1 MLRWFSGPA
10 TALFIGTLLCGS
22 VAAEVNV
29 AQAGKGYDIDV
40 SGQASTTEV
49 IDAIAAAT
57 GATIQGYPLD
67 GTVADNRIRGASLE
81 RALRALLPKA
91 AFVVRFNADDTPA
104 AIIFLSDA
112 KDAAPQ
118 GADPDV
124 DEGLD
129 AIDETAPP
137 MEDFQ

>member
-1 MLRWFSGPA
+1 MLRWFSVPA
-10 TALFIGTLLCGS
+10 NTLLIGTLLCGS
-22 VAAEVNV
+22 VAAEVSV
-29 AQAGKGYDIDV
+29 APAGKGYDIDV

-57 GATIQGYPLD
+57 GATIQGYPED
-67 GTVADNRIRGASLE
+67 GTVADNHIRGASLE

-112 KDAAPQ
+112 KDAATQ
-118 GADPDV
+118 GTDPGV

-129 AIDETAPP
+129 AIDEAAPA
-137 MEDFQ
+137 MEELQ

>member
-1 MLRWFSGPA
+1 M
-10 TALFIGTLLCGS
+10 
-22 VAAEVNV
+22 
-29 AQAGKGYDIDV
+29 
-40 SGQASTTEV
+40 

-57 GATIQGYPLD
+57 GATIQGYPED
-67 GTVADNRIRGASLE
+67 GTVADNHIRGASLE

-112 KDAAPQ
+112 KDAASQ

-129 AIDETAPP
+129 AIDEATPP
-137 MEDFQ
+137 MEDLQ

>member
-1 MLRWFSGPA
+1 MLRWFSA
-10 TALFIGTLLCGS
+10 YANALLIGTLLCGS

-29 AQAGKGYDIDV
+29 APSGKGYDIDV

-57 GATIQGYPLD
+57 GATIQGYPEG

-112 KDAAPQ
+112 KDSAPQ
-118 GADPDV
+118 GADPDA